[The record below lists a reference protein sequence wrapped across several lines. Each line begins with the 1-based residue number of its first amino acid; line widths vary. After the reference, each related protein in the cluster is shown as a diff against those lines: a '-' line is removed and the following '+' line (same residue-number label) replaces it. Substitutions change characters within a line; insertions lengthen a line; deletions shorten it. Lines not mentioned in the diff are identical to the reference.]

1 MEERI
6 KKVMGDVLDVEQ
18 SSLNEDS
25 SPDNIENWD
34 SVRHMNLILAL
45 EDEFGVQFDEEQITQ
60 MLNFQLI
67 KLNLDELIMQKT
79 DK

>member
-6 KKVMGDVLDVEQ
+6 KKVMGDVLDVDQ

-67 KLNLDELIMQKT
+67 KLNLDELMQKT

>member
-67 KLNLDELIMQKT
+67 KLNLDELMQKT

>member
-67 KLNLDELIMQKT
+67 KLNLDELMQNT

>member
-6 KKVMGDVLDVEQ
+6 KKVMGDVLDVDQ

-45 EDEFGVQFDEEQITQ
+45 EDEFGVQFDQEQITQ

-67 KLNLDELIMQKT
+67 KLNLDELMQKT

>member
-6 KKVMGDVLDVEQ
+6 KKVMGDVLDVDQ

-67 KLNLDELIMQKT
+67 KLNLDELMQNT

>member
-6 KKVMGDVLDVEQ
+6 KKVMGDILDVDQ

-34 SVRHMNLILAL
+34 SLRHMNLVLAL
-45 EDEFGVQFDEEQITQ
+45 EEEFGVQFDEEQITQ

-67 KLNLDELIMQKT
+67 KLNLDELMQKT